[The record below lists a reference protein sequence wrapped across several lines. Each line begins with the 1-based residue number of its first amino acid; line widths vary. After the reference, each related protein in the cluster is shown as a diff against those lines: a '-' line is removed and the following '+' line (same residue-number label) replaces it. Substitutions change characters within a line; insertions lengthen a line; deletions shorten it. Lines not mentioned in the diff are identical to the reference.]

1 MNIFT
6 KKIIGLRSFSIL
18 ICSVLGS
25 AAFSQT
31 KSYTPVSRELYHT
44 IMERDSTLFSAANSG
59 DIDKLKTF
67 FTKDL
72 EFFHD
77 TGGVAGYEETVDN
90 FRRVAKNYAY
100 TRRVLVPGTVEVYP
114 VKDYGAIQSGTHQF
128 CRLENGVLTHCGT
141 FKFVHIWKH
150 TDEGWMISRVVS
162 YGH

>member
-6 KKIIGLRSFSIL
+6 KNIIGVRSFSIL

-25 AAFSQT
+25 ATFSQT
-31 KSYTPVSRELYHT
+31 KSCTPVSRELYHT

-72 EFFHD
+72 EFFHE
-77 TGGVAGYEETVDN
+77 TGGLAGYEETVDN

-100 TRRVLVPGTVEVYP
+100 TKRVLVPGTVEVYP
-114 VKDYGAIQSGTHQF
+114 VKDYGAIQSGVHQF

>member
-6 KKIIGLRSFSIL
+6 KNIIGVRSFSIL

-67 FTKDL
+67 F
-72 EFFHD
+72 
-77 TGGVAGYEETVDN
+77 
-90 FRRVAKNYAY
+90 
-100 TRRVLVPGTVEVYP
+100 
-114 VKDYGAIQSGTHQF
+114 HQ
-128 CRLENGVLTHCGT
+128 RP
-141 FKFVHIWKH
+141 
-150 TDEGWMISRVVS
+150 
-162 YGH
+162 